1 MPRHKTASARRCKQT
16 ATRMERRNITAANAA
31 NGLLSRQFANIT
43 DVLFKA
49 SQRRNTE
56 LQELQQ
62 RRMGPEPTPPTS
74 RSVRELPV
82 TAKPKLPQ
90 VSSSGNSR
98 VELEKVYQSN
108 KGMARDE
115 LTMTGS
121 TTGPLGKHVYI
132 MSLLSS
138 DQLTHEQIR
147 ERCRSICAAVT
158 CRTTSAILR

>member
-1 MPRHKTASARRCKQT
+1 
-16 ATRMERRNITAANAA
+16 MERRDRTAANAA

-74 RSVRELPV
+74 RSVPELPV
-82 TAKPKLPQ
+82 TAEPKLPPA
-90 VSSSGNSR
+90 SSSGNSR
-98 VELEKVYQSN
+98 VELEQVYQSN

-115 LTMTGS
+115 LTMAAS
-121 TTGPLGKHVYI
+121 TTGLSGKHIYI
-132 MSLLSS
+132 ILLLSS
-138 DQLTHEQIR
+138 AQLN
-147 ERCRSICAAVT
+147 
-158 CRTTSAILR
+158 